1 MQGAQLVEELE
12 AGKGSN
18 MQQPDAAAMEFLS
31 TTLNTQ
37 DAAVYTP
44 GEIDIDYIN
53 QMETSKSK

>member
-1 MQGAQLVEELE
+1 MEELE